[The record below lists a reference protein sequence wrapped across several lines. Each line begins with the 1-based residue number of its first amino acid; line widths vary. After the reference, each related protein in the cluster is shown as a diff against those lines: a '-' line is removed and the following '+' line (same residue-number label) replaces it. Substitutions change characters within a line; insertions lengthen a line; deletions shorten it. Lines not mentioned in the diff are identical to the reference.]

1 MYLICHLK
9 FQNEAK
15 IIVPEKVLL
24 FLIMF
29 YLLEQNR
36 RLTLYRL
43 LLYSFL
49 LQRMRILVMQRVA
62 VQHFTTLYHSQR
74 AWVYHRRENDL
85 ADYLANDEQFQVNP
99 NYWHSNFRMSQEP
112 FLFLCNTLHGSIR
125 KVAISNLPSCNVT
138 GLVEYHLKCKMI
150 HLVGS
155 SGLGGMQLMFYIKL
169 SN

>member
-9 FQNEAK
+9 SQNEAK

-43 LLYSFL
+43 LLYSFF

-99 NYWHSNFRMSQEP
+99 TYWHSNFRMS
-112 FLFLCNTLHGSIR
+112 
-125 KVAISNLPSCNVT
+125 
-138 GLVEYHLKCKMI
+138 
-150 HLVGS
+150 
-155 SGLGGMQLMFYIKL
+155 
-169 SN
+169 

>member
-62 VQHFTTLYHSQR
+62 VQHFTLYHSQR

-112 FLFLCNTLHGSIR
+112 FLFLCNTLHGFIR

-138 GLVEYHLKCKMI
+138 GLVQYHLKCKMI